1 MQAMGENEM
10 QTEPTGWDEYDTW
23 AAGNNNN
30 DDKDYLFE
38 LFSRVADVEQCLD
51 MAEVTGSNPV
61 LRTIIFPAQ
70 SNSSGPFFCCWMM
83 LIPSEFNKLS
93 CAQKVD
99 LLIYVFLV

>member
-10 QTEPTGWDEYDTW
+10 QTEPTGWDEYDAW

-51 MAEVTGSNPV
+51 MAWDCLMMQGFLFWANPKQRAGTAVMLTEMEVRMTAN
-61 LRTIIFPAQ
+61 
-70 SNSSGPFFCCWMM
+70 
-83 LIPSEFNKLS
+83 
-93 CAQKVD
+93 QK
-99 LLIYVFLV
+99 